1 MHSTRKRRPGL
12 CALAARASRVVSVK
26 GVVLGGPWRDI
37 GAQRGGRWQGE
48 PSASLSC
55 TVTGSTGPQGSHK
68 GHFFLT
74 VRGASMVGSG
84 GGSSSWLAHGHLL
97 PGFCCSRETVLV
109 SSLSKG
115 TDPILR
121 IPPPPAPHLNLI
133 ASQGPAS

>member
-1 MHSTRKRRPGL
+1 MCPGSQGIPGSECKGCGAGRPVEGHRGSGGR
-12 CALAARASRVVSVK
+12 ALAR
-26 GVVLGGPWRDI
+26 
-37 GAQRGGRWQGE
+37 GALCLALMHRHRQHR
-48 PSASLSC
+48 
-55 TVTGSTGPQGSHK
+55 PQGSHK

-74 VRGASMVGSG
+74 VRGASMVGSW

-115 TDPILR
+115 TDPVLR
-121 IPPPPAPHLNLI
+121 IPPPPPHLNLF